1 MAHSNNSL
9 VTGKLSGTLGK
20 ELVFREWEGKTVVAK
35 APKRRK
41 GKPTPE
47 QAETQEK
54 FLIASR
60 YARGVI
66 RNPNKGL
73 AEAYAAVLKPRQNVY
88 SRALEDYIS
97 PPVVK
102 SIHTRNYKG
111 KSGDKIAVLA
121 IDDFRVVSVR
131 VEIYAAN
138 GTLLEEGNAELD
150 PNGFEFTYTATQA
163 NPAPAG
169 LAGSKIKAIATDVP
183 GNEGML
189 EVTL

>member
-20 ELVFREWEGKTVVAK
+20 ELVFREWDGKTVVAK

-41 GKPTPE
+41 GKPTSQ
-47 QAETQEK
+47 QAETQER
-54 FLIASR
+54 FLLASR
-60 YARGVI
+60 YARGIVKS
-66 RNPNKGL
+66 PDKGM

-102 SIHTRNYKG
+102 SINTRNYKG
-111 KSGDKIAVLA
+111 AIGDKIAVRA

-131 VEIYAAN
+131 VEIYAAD
-138 GTLLEEGNAELD
+138 GTLLEEGNAEQNANGLD
-150 PNGFEFTYTATQA
+150 WTYTATQA
-163 NPAPAG
+163 NNL

-183 GNEGML
+183 GNEGIL
-189 EVTL
+189 VVSL